1 MGGKLWN
8 LLLLKILIKIF
19 ILSWKNLVAKT
30 WNCSWKK
37 CIYQDIYT
45 FLYIIFCRGFVI
57 AVRVCL
63 LKRGQFGKQTV
74 KLQQLM
80 IQMQDSVWWMTRP
93 GMWCS
98 AEINW
103 RRLDNPSCQLRT
115 EDTGYKWAIIT
126 VWPCVTALLTNPWQV
141 TRARPRHHPGE
152 RTGGGTWSGADIT
165 HYSSINNYPD
175 NYKHHEPQRD
185 RVWCLAA
192 GNKSECCHD

>member
-1 MGGKLWN
+1 MIIFVQSLKREIWMGGKLWN

-37 CIYQDIYT
+37 CIYQDIFT
-45 FLYIIFCRGFVI
+45 FLYIIFCRGCVI
-57 AVRVCL
+57 AVHVCL
-63 LKRGQFGKQTV
+63 LQRGQFGKQTV

-126 VWPCVTALLTNPWQV
+126 VWPCVTDKWPGPAPAIIRVRGQGLTL
-141 TRARPRHHPGE
+141 H
-152 RTGGGTWSGADIT
+152 IT
-165 HYSSINNYPD
+165 A
-175 NYKHHEPQRD
+175 Q
-185 RVWCLAA
+185 
-192 GNKSECCHD
+192 